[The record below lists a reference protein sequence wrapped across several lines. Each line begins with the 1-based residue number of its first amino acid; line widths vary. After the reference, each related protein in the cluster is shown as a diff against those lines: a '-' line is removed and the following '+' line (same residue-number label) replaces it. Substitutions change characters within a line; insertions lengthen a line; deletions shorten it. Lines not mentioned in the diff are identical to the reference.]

1 MEDQIRIEY
10 EISQLKS
17 NNLGIGIISTKQKK
31 EYQIEIII
39 PRSMVD
45 PSIYNEDIT
54 FVIIINSDN
63 FPYNPPKLLCI
74 TQYCFPQYSDGR
86 DILEEVLGEKWN
98 ENSKLVN
105 LLPLIPD
112 FIKKVFMDGNL
123 IYIGKYYLGGK
134 YDLKLLERSN
144 FEIKQVKENILIN
157 GKWVKFLRLM
167 LISDIYFLL
176 FEIEKWNKNKLT
188 LVFWS
193 SINSIK
199 SIKKILVN
207 NMVFIHWSQKGINEP
222 YEMFLTMDKGEE
234 TVDKLLEKIHYFGL
248 NYNITKEIKGNRI
261 EEKKDEDINKKN
273 TNTNEKKN
281 DEKIDENHNNKDIGK
296 GNVDNVEEKKDIKN
310 KGNDEIKIEEK
321 KIEEP
326 KIEEK
331 KEEKKIEQPKVEE
344 KKVEEKKKEEEQQ
357 KVEEPKEE
365 KKKIEEPKVAEP
377 QVEEKKEEDNKE
389 KVEEKKVEEKK
400 EEQQKVEEPKEEE
413 KKEEEKKEE
422 EKKEEINIKEL
433 EKESEKLEKEFEE
446 NNDNEE
452 VKKKLDE
459 LYNKMMEY
467 YKINDPTKVTELLMK
482 QSNLD

>member
-31 EYQIEIII
+31 EYQIDIII
-39 PRSMVD
+39 PHSIID

-54 FVIIINSDN
+54 FVLIINSDN
-63 FPYNPPKLLCI
+63 FPYNPPKLLCT

-86 DILEEVLGEKWN
+86 DILEEVIGEKWN
-98 ENSKLVN
+98 ENIKLAN
-105 LLPLIPD
+105 ILPLIPD

-144 FEIKQVKENILIN
+144 YEIKQVKENILIN
-157 GKWVKFLRLM
+157 GKWVKYLRLM

-248 NYNITKEIKGNRI
+248 NYNITKEIKGNKI

-273 TNTNEKKN
+273 IDVNEKKN
-281 DEKIDENHNNKDIGK
+281 DTKIDDKNKNKDLEK
-296 GNVDNVEEKKDIKN
+296 GNVNIVEEKKDIEN
-310 KGNDEIKIEEK
+310 KENEKKNDEIKIEEK
-321 KIEEP
+321 KNEDIKVED
-326 KIEEK
+326 KKDEEK
-331 KEEKKIEQPKVEE
+331 IK
-344 KKVEEKKKEEEQQ
+344 
-357 KVEEPKEE
+357 
-365 KKKIEEPKVAEP
+365 EEPKV
-377 QVEEKKEEDNKE
+377 
-389 KVEEKKVEEKK
+389 
-400 EEQQKVEEPKEEE
+400 EE
-413 KKEEEKKEE
+413 KKEEEKKEV
-422 EKKEEINIKEL
+422 EKKEDDKKEDNKKEEENNEEINITEL
-433 EKESEKLEKEFEE
+433 EKEAGKLEKEFEE
-446 NNDNEE
+446 NKENEE
-452 VKKKLDE
+452 VKSKLE
-459 LYNKMMEY
+459 SLYNKMMDY
-467 YKINDPTKVTELLMK
+467 YQKKDPSKVGELLVK
-482 QSNLD
+482 QSSLE